1 MNMII
6 NKIIKVWSNFRN
18 WIQKKRRKSVWDL

>member
-1 MNMII
+1 MNMIT
-6 NKIIKVWSNFRN
+6 KIIKVWSNFRN